1 MKLLSQYLSENNN
14 YKILRL
20 ENYLLGWHDKAH
32 VDEHI
37 SLARETVKKHNI
49 IFYTSEHTGILLYPE
64 HQFVGFENILQEN
77 YNTKKWM
84 LSTPGAN
91 NFFGDKHFLN
101 QDNTADFFKVNK
113 ELYIN
118 HNSKIKD
125 FLFLNGKSTPA
136 RVKLAREMK
145 HNRLL
150 DNSVWSFNDAEFKNI
165 VENRYEWPAW
175 QGKHIDFYCAE
186 TRMVHA
192 QQYSDTICSVI
203 AETLNDNDIHYIS
216 EKTFKSLAAGHL
228 FVVLSGAG
236 FLKNLQARGFKTF
249 SDFFDESYDAEF
261 DLEKRIAKII
271 STLKHIKSCDY
282 TRLYQE
288 TESIRKHNQQLML
301 DTTKID
307 SFNKQQ
313 YDNITNYFLVP

>member
-32 VDEHI
+32 VDEHV
-37 SLARETVKKHNI
+37 SLARETVKKYNI

-64 HQFVGFENILQEN
+64 HRFVGFENILEEN

-101 QDNTADFFKVNK
+101 QDNTADFFRVNK

-118 HNSKIKD
+118 HNDKTKD
-125 FLFLNGKSTPA
+125 FLFLNGKSTPT

-165 VENRYEWPAW
+165 IENRYEWPRW
-175 QGKHIDFYCAE
+175 QGKHIDFYSAE

-192 QQYSDTICSVI
+192 QQYGDTVCSVV
-203 AETLNDNDIHYIS
+203 AETLVDNDIHYIS

-228 FVVLSGAG
+228 FVILSGAG
-236 FLKNLQARGFKTF
+236 FLKNLRERGFKTF
-249 SDFFDESYDAEF
+249 NDHFDESYDTEL
-261 DLEKRIAKII
+261 DLDKRIQKII
-271 STLKHIKSCDY
+271 SVLQFIKNSDHETLYRD
-282 TRLYQE
+282 TAD
-288 TESIRKHNQQLML
+288 IRKHNHQLMM
-301 DTTKID
+301 DVASIDRFTQSQYEKII
-307 SFNKQQ
+307 S
-313 YDNITNYFLVP
+313 YFPK